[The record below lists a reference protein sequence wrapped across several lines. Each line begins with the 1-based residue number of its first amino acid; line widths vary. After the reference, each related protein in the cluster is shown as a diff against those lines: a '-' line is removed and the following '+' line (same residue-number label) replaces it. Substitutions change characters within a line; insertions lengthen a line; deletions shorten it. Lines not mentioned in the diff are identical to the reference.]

1 MSTKKSNLCYIIAIF
16 CIFFLL
22 TACTTGSNNTKIE
35 EDIIVVENEPGGG
48 STHFNIFDKS
58 LNLKNSKKASY
69 SVMGTRIQSIA
80 TDEDNVYITTQYENS
95 PIGEK
100 MSDDLLVY
108 SLDAFKESSIR
119 LMSHMADS
127 IVVDDTSIYTTFNWD
142 EGVLICKQ
150 DKEGKNHIKR
160 NLDPSHQG
168 LIENMVD
175 MGEKIGLVYTN
186 MNERTTY
193 LHVVSKDTL
202 KTTETLKLESDKFST
217 YRYIMYRGGYI
228 YLAGSTEDE
237 NYRGVLTIVDL
248 ANKSSKNI
256 YTQKKEEFVSIH
268 DKGDKLILFAC
279 DSVRYENS
287 GSSVYE
293 FDKKTTHIAQKSRY
307 DLPIERV
314 VQTDDQYFTSGYGN
328 ICRINKNYKI
338 DKQIKAK
345 STYTSQ
351 IFVR

>member
-1 MSTKKSNLCYIIAIF
+1 MRVKKRYLSYIIVIVHIF
-16 CIFFLL
+16 IFL
-22 TACTTGSNNTKIE
+22 TACSIGSENIITGE
-35 EDIIVVENEPGGG
+35 EIVVVENGPGGG
-48 STHFNIFDKS
+48 STYFNVYDKD
-58 LNLKNSKKASY
+58 LNLKYSNKTNY
-69 SVMGTRIQSIA
+69 SVIGTNVQSMAISQGK
-80 TDEDNVYITTQYENS
+80 VYITTQYENS

-100 MSDDLLVY
+100 MSDDLLTY
-108 SLDAFKESSIR
+108 SLDSFKESSIR

-127 IVVDDTSIYTTFNWD
+127 ILVDDTSIYTTFNWD

-175 MGEKIGLVYTN
+175 MGKKIGLVYTN
-186 MNERTTY
+186 MNESTTY

-237 NYRGVLTIVDL
+237 NYRGVLTIVDI
-248 ANKSSKNI
+248 ANKRSKNI

-279 DSVRYENS
+279 DSVRDENS

-293 FDKKTTHIAQKSRY
+293 FDKKTTLIVQKARY
-307 DLPIERV
+307 DVPIRRIIR
-314 VQTDDQYFTSGYGN
+314 TGDQYFTIGYGN